1 MCKEPTLWEKSVDFH
16 GHVCPGLAI
25 GYRVA
30 EIALE
35 RINENR
41 SEDEELVTIVE
52 NDACGIDAVM
62 VVTGCTLGKG
72 NLLFK
77 DTGKQVYTF
86 GSRTSGKALRIALK
100 EDVLKDRDDGL
111 KNLHE
116 KVMNNTATAEE
127 RETYSKKRMERID
140 KILHMPAEELVNV
153 REIDFQFP
161 EKARLFASHKC
172 AECGEYAME
181 ARIRVQNGQYVCMD
195 CFNDYSRTIK
205 V

>member
-1 MCKEPTLWEKSVDFH
+1 MCKEPTLWEKSVAFH

-30 EIALE
+30 EIALGKMKQ
-35 RINENR
+35 NR
-41 SEDEELVTIVE
+41 NEDEEIVAIVE

-77 DTGKQVYTF
+77 DIGKQVYTF

-100 EDVLKDRDDGL
+100 EDVLRNNDHDFKE
-111 KNLHE
+111 LHE
-116 KVMNNTATAEE
+116 KVMNNSANPEE
-127 RETYSKKRMERID
+127 REVYSRKRMEIIE

-153 REIDFQFP
+153 KEINFDFS
-161 EKARLFASHKC
+161 EKARLFISHKC
-172 AECGEYAME
+172 TVCGEYAME
-181 ARIRVQNGQYVCMD
+181 ARTRVQNGQFVCMD
-195 CFNDYSRTIK
+195 CYQDYSRIIK